1 MFDAKTIQMLL
12 EGIAESLYMTI
23 VPTVIGYLV
32 GMPLGVLLTVT
43 DRDGIRPNAAV
54 YKVIDFISNIFRSI
68 PFLILVILLI
78 PLSKLIV
85 GKSYGCDAMIVSL
98 TIAAAPYIARMVESS
113 LKEVDHGVIEAA
125 QSMGAST
132 WTIVTKVLL
141 TEARTSLIVNAT
153 IVTATILGYSA
164 MAGAVGAGGLG
175 AIAVRYGY
183 NRYQPDIMIVTVV
196 ILVLLVQ
203 IMQAIGMRLS
213 RKFDRRRAR
222 SRCATDITVIS
233 RTS

>member
-141 TEARTSLIVNAT
+141 TEARTSLNRKCNDRDGVDSR
-153 IVTATILGYSA
+153 LFCK
-164 MAGAVGAGGLG
+164 AGASGAGGLG

-213 RKFDRRRAR
+213 RKFDRRRA
-222 SRCATDITVIS
+222 
-233 RTS
+233 